1 LPRAAD
7 LAGAERR
14 SGPIRKAATR
24 TARRAAAEPTGA
36 AAELARQSGRAA
48 TKTTRP
54 IEPADIPRLRR
65 GAIEAT
71 EISGLRGRPRHP
83 GAADA
88 PHAGPADA
96 ATDLAGLRRRPVGGA
111 WE

>member
-14 SGPIRKAATR
+14 SGPIRKAATG

-54 IEPADIPRLRR
+54 IQPADIPRLRR

-71 EISGLRGRPRHP
+71 EISGLRGRPRHRAP
-83 GAADA
+83 AHA

-96 ATDLAGLRRRPVGGA
+96 ATDLAGLRRGPVGGA